1 MDENDIIVEQPTEST
16 VQATAVDGD
25 MGEKVQ
31 SVGSTNFGK
40 FKDAKSLYD
49 AYNELQ
55 SEFTRK
61 CQRLRELES
70 KSVDNVVNATPN
82 TVDTSWQD
90 VVGEFVNTHRH
101 AKAYSKDITR
111 ELLKDDSLK
120 HDKYGLEIA
129 YSRVMES
136 KFQSRDEMMQ
146 DRAFVN
152 EYILNNEDIK
162 KEIIKG
168 YLDSINRAPTVVQSR
183 SSVVSLLPK
192 PKATNLTDAKKIVED
207 MLKN

>member
-1 MDENDIIVEQPTEST
+1 MEENDIVVEQPTDST

-25 MGEKVQ
+25 MGDEVQ
-31 SVGSTNFGK
+31 SVGSTGFGK

-70 KSVDNVVNATPN
+70 KSVDNVETTTP
-82 TVDTSWQD
+82 TTLDASWQD
-90 VVGEFVNTHRH
+90 VVGEFINTHRH
-101 AKAYSKDITR
+101 AKAYAKDIAR
-111 ELLKDDSLK
+111 ELMSDTSLQ
-120 HDKYGLEIA
+120 HDKHGLEVA
-129 YSRVMES
+129 YSRVMDA

-183 SSVVSLLPK
+183 SRVVSLIPK
-192 PKATNLTDAKKIVED
+192 PKATSLTDARKIVED